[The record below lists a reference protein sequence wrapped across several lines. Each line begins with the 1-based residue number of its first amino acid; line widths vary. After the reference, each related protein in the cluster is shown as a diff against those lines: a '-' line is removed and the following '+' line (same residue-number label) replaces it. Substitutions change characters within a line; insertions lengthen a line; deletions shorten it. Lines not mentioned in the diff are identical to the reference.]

1 MVDIT
6 SLCRKAVLVQA
17 ILNTIENHK
26 LSDDEAKEVLTT
38 MADTLHDGDS
48 DWATELIYE
57 AKEFFKDGREI

>member
-38 MADTLHDGDS
+38 MADTLHDGYS
-48 DWATELIYE
+48 DWAGEIIYE
-57 AKEFFKDGREI
+57 AKEFYKDGREK